1 MKRPVPADR
10 LRSIQAITDAE
21 LSRLDDEDLLAE
33 LLDRVRIVLT
43 ADTAA
48 VLLLD
53 ASGCHLVAT
62 AASGLEEE
70 VRQGVR
76 IPLGRGFAGQIAAN
90 RQPVIVDH
98 VDAATVVNPTLLA
111 KGVQSMIGVPMIAG
125 ARVIGVMHVGSLS
138 GRRFT
143 PDDAELL
150 QLAADRAALAV
161 QTMASRADRVAAAAL
176 QRSLLPSALPPV
188 EGADMAARL
197 AQRQGAVGG
206 DWYDAF
212 VLPSG
217 ELGIV
222 IGDVAGSGLRA
233 AVIMGR
239 MRSSLRSYAL
249 ETSDPAE
256 VLGRLDRKMQHF
268 EPTALATVQYAVISP
283 SLDHMTISSAGHL
296 PPVLALPGSSPEL
309 APVAPDLMIGVALGP
324 RRAAVLAIPPGT
336 LACFY
341 TDGLVE
347 RRGRTLD
354 DGFARLRKA
363 LAARHDAEGACA
375 TVMAELVGDE
385 AARDDI
391 GMLVFRRVSPAEAAR
406 SGPAWTAPDGQRMP
420 T

>member
-1 MKRPVPADR
+1 MKRPLPADR

-33 LLDRVRIVLT
+33 LLDRTRGILK

-53 ASGCHLVAT
+53 AAGGHLVAA
-62 AASGLEEE
+62 AASGLEDE

-76 IPLGRGFAGQIAAN
+76 IPLGHGFAGRIAAD
-90 RQPVIVDH
+90 RQAVILDRVDPT
-98 VDAATVVNPTLLA
+98 TVVNPVLLA
-111 KGVQSMIGVPMIAG
+111 KGVQSMIGVPMMAG
-125 ARVIGVMHVGSLS
+125 ARVIGVMHVGSLT

-143 PDDAELL
+143 PEDAELL

-176 QRSLLPSALPPV
+176 QRSLLPSALPSV
-188 EGADMAARL
+188 KGADMAARL

-268 EPTALATVQYAVISP
+268 EPTALATVQYVVISP
-283 SLDHMTISSAGHL
+283 GLDQMTISSAGHL
-296 PPVLALPGSSPEL
+296 PPVLVLPGSPPEL
-309 APVAPDLMIGVALGP
+309 APVAADLMIGVALGP
-324 RRAAVLAIPPGT
+324 RQATVLAVPPGT

-341 TDGLVE
+341 TDGLIE
-347 RRGRTLD
+347 RRGHTLD

-375 TVMAELVGDE
+375 TVMADLVGDD

-391 GMLVFRRVSPAEAAR
+391 GMLIFRRIDPADDAG
-406 SGPAWTAPDGQRMP
+406 SAPSATPGGQRMP
-420 T
+420 M

>member
-1 MKRPVPADR
+1 MKRPLPADR

-33 LLDRVRIVLT
+33 LLDRTRGILK

-53 ASGCHLVAT
+53 AAGGHLVAA
-62 AASGLEEE
+62 AASGLEDE

-76 IPLGRGFAGQIAAN
+76 IPLGHGFAGRIAAD
-90 RQPVIVDH
+90 RQAVILDRVDPT
-98 VDAATVVNPTLLA
+98 TVVNPVLLA
-111 KGVQSMIGVPMIAG
+111 KGVQSMIGVPMMAG
-125 ARVIGVMHVGSLS
+125 ARVIGVMHVGSLT

-143 PDDAELL
+143 PEDAELL

-176 QRSLLPSALPPV
+176 QRSLLPSALPSV

-268 EPTALATVQYAVISP
+268 EPTALATVQYVVISP
-283 SLDHMTISSAGHL
+283 GLDQMTISSAGHL
-296 PPVLALPGSSPEL
+296 PPVLVLPGSPPEL
-309 APVAPDLMIGVALGP
+309 APVAADLMIGVAPGP
-324 RRAAVLAIPPGT
+324 RQATVLAVPPGT

-341 TDGLVE
+341 TDGLIE
-347 RRGRTLD
+347 RRGHTLD

-375 TVMAELVGDE
+375 TVMAELVGDD

-391 GMLVFRRVSPAEAAR
+391 GMLIFRRIDPADDARPAPAAT
-406 SGPAWTAPDGQRMP
+406 PAAQRMP
-420 T
+420 M